1 MRKNQILRP
10 TKAIKSLKKELNTMR
25 ANIPQGVDKTRD
37 MIARIE
43 SNIVANNPNSPI
55 TPITCSGTSFQCNVA
70 GSGKTKIVDVTM
82 LPSKYDFLGTPIKE
96 GGMIG
101 RSYQPN
107 VILNWQNNS
116 IATEFTKSSLKNTY
130 GFENFQ

>member
-1 MRKNQILRP
+1 MKNRILRP
-10 TKAIKSLKKELNTMR
+10 TSLVKSFKKELNTMR
-25 ANIPQGVDKTRD
+25 ANTPQGVDKTRD
-37 MIARIE
+37 MIAKNE
-43 SNIVANNPNSPI
+43 SNIVAFNPNNPI

-101 RSYQPN
+101 RSYQPD

-116 IATEFTKSSLKNTY
+116 IATKFTKSSLKNTY